1 MANENNNEFTPS
13 YRILKAA
20 DKQVTA
26 VEASANGLL
35 AGLWR
40 KILYDM
46 GITPVRWNLLIDEYL
61 DKQSG
66 NKTNRFDR
74 ANTRSALNSELF
86 EPAMTMKTLIK
97 GLKVLN
103 CDDLQI
109 QVSVTKRGKKGTT
122 VFGGILN
129 PDHLASLLEE
139 PLFRENKK
147 PQKKVE
153 AVDENYTQPKSSM
166 TPKAESVKAETPK
179 EKATKADTDKAEA
192 KELPKPMLTK
202 APKPKVAKAKATKV
216 KAVNAKSKATGTQ
229 SSGKRKAKTGG
240 KQ

>member
-109 QVSVTKRGKKGTT
+109 QISVTKRNKKGTT

-166 TPKAESVKAETPK
+166 TQKTPV
-179 EKATKADTDKAEA
+179 TAEA
-192 KELPKPMLTK
+192 TDVVTEEV
-202 APKPKVAKAKATKV
+202 KVAKPKATKV
-216 KAVNAKSKATGTQ
+216 KTVNTNPKATGVKTT
-229 SSGKRKAKTGG
+229 GKRKAKAGG

>member
-109 QVSVTKRGKKGTT
+109 QISVTKRNKKGTT

-129 PDHLASLLEE
+129 PDHLASLLQE

-147 PQKKVE
+147 PQKKTE

-166 TPKAESVKAETPK
+166 QPKDDTPKAA
-179 EKATKADTDKAEA
+179 KADTDKVEA

-202 APKPKVAKAKATKV
+202 APKAKVAKAKATKV
-216 KAVNAKSKATGTQ
+216 KAVNAKPKATGTQ

>member
-46 GITPVRWNLLIDEYL
+46 GITPVRWNILIDEYL

-109 QVSVTKRGKKGTT
+109 QISVTKRNKKGTT

-129 PDHLASLLEE
+129 PDHLASLLQE

-166 TPKAESVKAETPK
+166 TQKTPVTAEATDVVTEEAQASSVKAE
-179 EKATKADTDKAEA
+179 EV

-202 APKPKVAKAKATKV
+202 APKAKVAKPKATKV
-216 KAVNAKSKATGTQ
+216 KTVNNKPKAT
-229 SSGKRKAKTGG
+229 GKRKAKAGG

>member
-109 QVSVTKRGKKGTT
+109 QISVTKRNKKGTT

-129 PDHLASLLEE
+129 PDHLASLLQE

-147 PQKKVE
+147 PQKKTE

-166 TPKAESVKAETPK
+166 APKAESVNADTPK
-179 EKATKADTDKAEA
+179 EKAAKANDKAEV

-202 APKPKVAKAKATKV
+202 APKAKVAKAKATKV

>member
-109 QVSVTKRGKKGTT
+109 QISVTKRNKKGTT

-166 TPKAESVKAETPK
+166 QPKDDTPKAVSAK
-179 EKATKADTDKAEA
+179 EEV
-192 KELPKPMLTK
+192 KELPKPMLNK
-202 APKPKVAKAKATKV
+202 APKAKVAKPKATKV
-216 KAVNAKSKATGTQ
+216 KTVNVKPKAT
-229 SSGKRKAKTGG
+229 GKRKAKAGG

>member
-109 QVSVTKRGKKGTT
+109 QISVTKRNKKGTT

-166 TPKAESVKAETPK
+166 TQKTPV
-179 EKATKADTDKAEA
+179 TAEA
-192 KELPKPMLTK
+192 TDVVKEEVEAAPVKELPKPMLTK
-202 APKPKVAKAKATKV
+202 APKAKVAKPKATKV
-216 KAVNAKSKATGTQ
+216 KTVNVKPKATG
-229 SSGKRKAKTGG
+229 KRKVKAGG

>member
-26 VEASANGLL
+26 VKASANGLL

-109 QVSVTKRGKKGTT
+109 QISVTKRNKKGTT

-166 TPKAESVKAETPK
+166 QPKDDTPKADTAKEAK
-179 EKATKADTDKAEA
+179 EKT
-192 KELPKPMLTK
+192 KELPKPMLNKVPK
-202 APKPKVAKAKATKV
+202 AKVAKAKASKV
-216 KAVNAKSKATGTQ
+216 KAVNAKPKATGTQ

>member
-109 QVSVTKRGKKGTT
+109 QISVTKRGKKGTT

-129 PDHLASLLEE
+129 PDYLASLLEE

-147 PQKKVE
+147 SQKKVE

-166 TPKAESVKAETPK
+166 TQKVTTTAE
-179 EKATKADTDKAEA
+179 DTDIVTEEVKSASV
-192 KELPKPMLTK
+192 KELPKPILNK
-202 APKPKVAKAKATKV
+202 APKAKVVKPKATKV
-216 KAVNAKSKATGTQ
+216 KAVNAKPKATGTQ
-229 SSGKRKAKTGG
+229 SSGKRKAKAGG

>member
-153 AVDENYTQPKSSM
+153 AVDENYTQPRSSKTPQSSM
-166 TPKAESVKAETPK
+166 PPKTESTKPVEA
-179 EKATKADTDKAEA
+179 KADEV

-202 APKPKVAKAKATKV
+202 APKPKVKKV
-216 KAVNAKSKATGTQ
+216 TPKPKSSVNSTV
-229 SSGKRKAKTGG
+229 KRKAKAGG
-240 KQ
+240 KK

>member
-109 QVSVTKRGKKGTT
+109 QISVTKRNKKGTT

-166 TPKAESVKAETPK
+166 TQKTPVVIEATDVVTEEVEAASV
-179 EKATKADTDKAEA
+179 

-202 APKPKVAKAKATKV
+202 APKAKVAKPKATKV
-216 KAVNAKSKATGTQ
+216 KTVNAKPKATGVKTT
-229 SSGKRKAKTGG
+229 GKRKAKAGG

>member
-97 GLKVLN
+97 GLKFLN

-109 QVSVTKRGKKGTT
+109 QISVTKLNKKGTT

-166 TPKAESVKAETPK
+166 TQKTPV
-179 EKATKADTDKAEA
+179 TAEA
-192 KELPKPMLTK
+192 TDVVTEE
-202 APKPKVAKAKATKV
+202 V
-216 KAVNAKSKATGTQ
+216 
-229 SSGKRKAKTGG
+229 
-240 KQ
+240 

>member
-26 VEASANGLL
+26 VEASTNGLL

-46 GITPVRWNLLIDEYL
+46 GITPVHWNLLIDEYL

-153 AVDENYTQPKSSM
+153 AVDENYTQPRSSKTPQSSM
-166 TPKAESVKAETPK
+166 QPKAEETVKETVKADEV
-179 EKATKADTDKAEA
+179 

-202 APKPKVAKAKATKV
+202 APKPKVKKV
-216 KAVNAKSKATGTQ
+216 TPKPKSSV
-229 SSGKRKAKTGG
+229 SSTGKRKAKAGG
-240 KQ
+240 KK

>member
-153 AVDENYTQPKSSM
+153 AVDENYTQPRSSKTPQSSM
-166 TPKAESVKAETPK
+166 TPKTESTKPVEVKVE
-179 EKATKADTDKAEA
+179 EV
-192 KELPKPMLTK
+192 KELPKTMLTK
-202 APKPKVAKAKATKV
+202 APKPKVKKV
-216 KAVNAKSKATGTQ
+216 TPKPKSGA
-229 SSGKRKAKTGG
+229 SSTGKRKAKSGR
-240 KQ
+240 

>member
-109 QVSVTKRGKKGTT
+109 QISVTKRNKKGTT

-129 PDHLASLLEE
+129 HDHLASLLEE

-147 PQKKVE
+147 PQKKTE

-166 TPKAESVKAETPK
+166 VKAKEEATETLVEETK
-179 EKATKADTDKAEA
+179 EPV

-202 APKPKVAKAKATKV
+202 APKAKVAKPKATKV
-216 KAVNAKSKATGTQ
+216 KTVNAKPKAT
-229 SSGKRKAKTGG
+229 GKRKAKAGG

>member
-109 QVSVTKRGKKGTT
+109 QISVTKRNKKGTT

-166 TPKAESVKAETPK
+166 TQKTPIVT
-179 EKATKADTDKAEA
+179 EATDVVTEEI
-192 KELPKPMLTK
+192 KELPKPMLNK
-202 APKPKVAKAKATKV
+202 APKAKVAKPKATKV
-216 KAVNAKSKATGTQ
+216 KTVNAKPKAT
-229 SSGKRKAKTGG
+229 GKRKAKAGG

>member
-153 AVDENYTQPKSSM
+153 TVDENYTQPRSSKTPQSSIQPKDD
-166 TPKAESVKAETPK
+166 TPKADEV
-179 EKATKADTDKAEA
+179 

-202 APKPKVAKAKATKV
+202 APKPKVKKV
-216 KAVNAKSKATGTQ
+216 TPKPKGSVNST
-229 SSGKRKAKTGG
+229 GKRKAKAGG
-240 KQ
+240 KK

>member
-109 QVSVTKRGKKGTT
+109 QISVTKRNKKGTT

-166 TPKAESVKAETPK
+166 TPKADTAKEVKETK
-179 EKATKADTDKAEA
+179 EEF
-192 KELPKPMLTK
+192 KELPKPMLNK
-202 APKPKVAKAKATKV
+202 APKAKIAKAKASKV
-216 KAVNAKSKATGTQ
+216 KAVNAKPKATGTQ

>member
-1 MANENNNEFTPS
+1 MANENNNEFTTS

-46 GITPVRWNLLIDEYL
+46 GITPVRWNILIDEYL

-109 QVSVTKRGKKGTT
+109 QISVTKRNKKGTT

-129 PDHLASLLEE
+129 PDHLASLLQE

-147 PQKKVE
+147 PQKKTE

-166 TPKAESVKAETPK
+166 MP
-179 EKATKADTDKAEA
+179 KADTAKEVKETKEEV
-192 KELPKPMLTK
+192 KELPKPMLNK
-202 APKPKVAKAKATKV
+202 APKAKVAKAKATKV
-216 KAVNAKSKATGTQ
+216 KVVNAKPKATGTQ

>member
-109 QVSVTKRGKKGTT
+109 QISVTKRGKKGTT

-166 TPKAESVKAETPK
+166 TQKVTTTAEATDVVTEEVKAESV
-179 EKATKADTDKAEA
+179 
-192 KELPKPMLTK
+192 KELPKPMLNK
-202 APKPKVAKAKATKV
+202 APKAKVAKPKATKV

>member
-109 QVSVTKRGKKGTT
+109 QISVTKRNKKGTT

-166 TPKAESVKAETPK
+166 TQKTPV
-179 EKATKADTDKAEA
+179 TAEA
-192 KELPKPMLTK
+192 TDVVTEEVKDDEVKELPKPMLNK
-202 APKPKVAKAKATKV
+202 APKAKVAKAKATKV
-216 KAVNAKSKATGTQ
+216 KTVNAKPKAT
-229 SSGKRKAKTGG
+229 GKRKAKAGG

>member
-46 GITPVRWNLLIDEYL
+46 GITPVRWNILIDEYL

-74 ANTRSALNSELF
+74 ANTRSALNNELF

-109 QVSVTKRGKKGTT
+109 QISVTKRNKKGTT

-166 TPKAESVKAETPK
+166 TQKTPV
-179 EKATKADTDKAEA
+179 TAEA
-192 KELPKPMLTK
+192 TETLVEETKEPVKELPKPMLNK
-202 APKPKVAKAKATKV
+202 APKAKVAKPKATKV
-216 KAVNAKSKATGTQ
+216 KTVNTKPKATGVKTT
-229 SSGKRKAKTGG
+229 SKRKAKAGG
-240 KQ
+240 K

>member
-20 DKQVTA
+20 DKQVTT

-109 QVSVTKRGKKGTT
+109 QISVTKRNKKGTT

-166 TPKAESVKAETPK
+166 TQKAVTTAEATDVVTEEVKA
-179 EKATKADTDKAEA
+179 AEV

-202 APKPKVAKAKATKV
+202 APKAKVVKPKATKV
-216 KAVNAKSKATGTQ
+216 KTVNAKPKATGVKTT
-229 SSGKRKAKTGG
+229 GKRKVKAGG

>member
-109 QVSVTKRGKKGTT
+109 QISVTKRNKKGTT

-129 PDHLASLLEE
+129 HDHLASLLQE

-147 PQKKVE
+147 PQKKTE

-166 TPKAESVKAETPK
+166 TPKTESAK
-179 EKATKADTDKAEA
+179 EKVDTAKADTAKDEA

-202 APKPKVAKAKATKV
+202 APKAKVAKAKATKV
-216 KAVNAKSKATGTQ
+216 KAVNAKPKATGTQ
-229 SSGKRKAKTGG
+229 SSGKRKAGG

>member
-109 QVSVTKRGKKGTT
+109 QISVTKRNKKGTT

-166 TPKAESVKAETPK
+166 QPKDDTPKAVSAK
-179 EKATKADTDKAEA
+179 EEV
-192 KELPKPMLTK
+192 KELPKPMLNK
-202 APKPKVAKAKATKV
+202 APKAKVAKPKATKV
-216 KAVNAKSKATGTQ
+216 KTVNTKPKANGVKTT
-229 SSGKRKAKTGG
+229 GKRKAKAGG

>member
-109 QVSVTKRGKKGTT
+109 QISVTKRNKKGTT

-166 TPKAESVKAETPK
+166 TQKTPVVT
-179 EKATKADTDKAEA
+179 EATDVVTEEV
-192 KELPKPMLTK
+192 KELPKPMLNK
-202 APKPKVAKAKATKV
+202 APKAKVAKPKATKV
-216 KAVNAKSKATGTQ
+216 KTVNVKPKAT
-229 SSGKRKAKTGG
+229 GKRKAKAGG

>member
-153 AVDENYTQPKSSM
+153 AVDENYTQPRSSKTPQSSIKS
-166 TPKAESVKAETPK
+166 KAEETVKETVK
-179 EKATKADTDKAEA
+179 DNEV

-202 APKPKVAKAKATKV
+202 APKPKVKKV
-216 KAVNAKSKATGTQ
+216 TPKPKGSVNST
-229 SSGKRKAKTGG
+229 GKRKAKAGG
-240 KQ
+240 KK

>member
-46 GITPVRWNLLIDEYL
+46 GITPVRWNILIDEYL

-109 QVSVTKRGKKGTT
+109 QISVTKRNKKGTT

-166 TPKAESVKAETPK
+166 TQKTPV
-179 EKATKADTDKAEA
+179 TAEA
-192 KELPKPMLTK
+192 TDELTEEVKELPKPMLTK
-202 APKPKVAKAKATKV
+202 APKAKVVKPKATKV
-216 KAVNAKSKATGTQ
+216 KTVNVKPKAT
-229 SSGKRKAKTGG
+229 GKRKAKTGG

>member
-109 QVSVTKRGKKGTT
+109 QISVTKRNKKGTT

-166 TPKAESVKAETPK
+166 APKTESVKEKVDIPK
-179 EKATKADTDKAEA
+179 EETTKADTA
-192 KELPKPMLTK
+192 KELPKPMLNK
-202 APKPKVAKAKATKV
+202 APKAKVAKPKATKV
-216 KAVNAKSKATGTQ
+216 KIVNAKPKATGTQ
-229 SSGKRKAKTGG
+229 SSGKRKAKAGG

>member
-109 QVSVTKRGKKGTT
+109 QISVTKRNKKGTT

-166 TPKAESVKAETPK
+166 QPKDDAP
-179 EKATKADTDKAEA
+179 KADTAKEEV
-192 KELPKPMLTK
+192 KELPKPMLNK
-202 APKPKVAKAKATKV
+202 APKAKVAKPKATKV
-216 KAVNAKSKATGTQ
+216 KTVNAKPKATGTQ
-229 SSGKRKAKTGG
+229 SSGKRKAKAGG

>member
-166 TPKAESVKAETPK
+166 AQKVTT
-179 EKATKADTDKAEA
+179 TAEA
-192 KELPKPMLTK
+192 TDVVVEEVKELPKPMLTK
-202 APKPKVAKAKATKV
+202 APKPKVKKV
-216 KAVNAKSKATGTQ
+216 TPKPKGSVNST
-229 SSGKRKAKTGG
+229 GKRKAKAGG
-240 KQ
+240 KK